1 MIRHAYIHEYDL
13 YDDMIEEIQMNESY
27 VDNLVREYNMKCE
40 EIKMMNLMESVD
52 ESYFT
57 EGVVEKIEKIGEA
70 VEKVIDKFMKMVD
83 QIIDSFRQMLWNRK
97 SDAQK
102 IEMILDKHPNLSDDI
117 KLAFQKGE
125 LDVKDIKSMQEVL
138 DGTYDI
144 INEMKKGKIEPS
156 KAEQKFNS
164 MIEKWEKFGKPIVE
178 IAGGVTTVLTAT
190 KAIKNFY
197 PDLVRNKLDGDQIKA
212 RAKEL
217 KAQMRIDLAKA
228 NPNDLTV
235 AQTANRMINI
245 ACSKIT
251 NNLRGIQRI
260 HNKFNNWIT
269 SFIKRNPINISS
281 EQRKL
286 ETARKTTTQYNQILR
301 NNH

>member
-1 MIRHAYIHEYDL
+1 
-13 YDDMIEEIQMNESY
+13 
-27 VDNLVREYNMKCE
+27 
-40 EIKMMNLMESVD
+40 MESVD

-83 QIIDSFRQMLWNRK
+83 QVIDSFRQMLWNRK

-190 KAIKNFY
+190 RAIKNFY
-197 PDLVRNKLDGDQIKA
+197 PDLVRSKLDGGHIKA

-217 KAQMRIDLAKA
+217 KAQMRFDLNHAHPD
-228 NPNDLTV
+228 NLTI

-245 ACSKIT
+245 ACNRIT

-260 HNKFNNWIT
+260 HNRFNSWIT
-269 SFIKRNPINISS
+269 SFINRNPIDITND
-281 EQRKL
+281 QRNL
-286 ETARKTTTQYNQILR
+286 ERARRNTTRYNQVMR